1 VLMSACAASTAGGLT
16 VGEEAGR
23 ALDETTD
30 PARMPGA
37 SGTVEDACRSGT
49 PFEVVCGL
57 RPGTAK
63 PNARTT
69 AAAVITVTVPAMPTR

>member
-1 VLMSACAASTAGGLT
+1 MSACAASTAGGLT

-37 SGTVEDACRSGT
+37 SGTVE
-49 PFEVVCGL
+49 
-57 RPGTAK
+57 K
-63 PNARTT
+63 PDDDSAPPCAEQTGRLC
-69 AAAVITVTVPAMPTR
+69 VPIA